1 MLAFLQFI
9 CLVAFPSLERKGL
22 DEISKIFRDR
32 RLYDT
37 DKSIDINPEN
47 KIKHILEERKR
58 NGTSIVKTSQSAH
71 RNSECYHQTDAPILE
86 LLKKHGLSLDE
97 KYIESTEI
105 FGWRIVSLDTH
116 PSKLYFE
123 AIINVKK
130 VLSSKPN
137 SQWNKKKFN
146 IKKGEDMAILFSSKA
161 VYLNTAQSASLLITV
176 KNFYKK
182 RKSKIKIILEIN
194 SDPHLEESNIRELRS
209 NDGIFDKLF
218 QRDKRR
224 PKSLKFQKFKSKSIY
239 WGVTFA
245 SIASILCGLSFVL
258 KKRSLIQMD
267 KKEKYFK
274 NKGWWMA
281 HSLMMVGEIL
291 HFVAFFFAP
300 AVLVCLLQM
309 LMILVTAFASSSILG
324 EKMNK
329 YWKLA
334 FATSLGGCLVI
345 IVHVPKEPHIYNIE
359 TFLYMVTAPMFVAY
373 NLILF
378 LVTIIMMRFLVPRW
392 GQINSLAFTVQSAI
406 FGSIIVVALKGVLL
420 VFTDKL
426 FHWLPLTCLLIVVIC
441 VLLQFEYLNTALHF
455 YNTLVVTTQYYVS
468 YSALVII
475 SLSLLF
481 EVWNVSS
488 EESIMIVL
496 LGFFTTA
503 MGVVI
508 FAVFQEDNATF
519 DFSKLFVGPDE
530 TR

>member
-1 MLAFLQFI
+1 MSGWQIMAT
-9 CLVAFPSLERKGL
+9 
-22 DEISKIFRDR
+22 
-32 RLYDT
+32 DT
-37 DKSIDINPEN
+37 
-47 KIKHILEERKR
+47 
-58 NGTSIVKTSQSAH
+58 Q
-71 RNSECYHQTDAPILE
+71 
-86 LLKKHGLSLDE
+86 
-97 KYIESTEI
+97 
-105 FGWRIVSLDTH
+105 

-123 AIINVKK
+123 ATLNVKK
-130 VLSSKPN
+130 ILMSKSN
-137 SQWNKKKFN
+137 SHWKKKKFN
-146 IKKGEDMAILFSSKA
+146 IQKGADTMVLFSSKA
-161 VYLNTAQSASLLITV
+161 VYFDTMESASLMITV
-176 KNFYKK
+176 KNLYKK
-182 RKSKIKIILEIN
+182 QKSKIIIILEIN
-194 SDPHLEESNIRELRS
+194 SDPDSEESNIRKLRS
-209 NDGIFDKLF
+209 SGVLDKLF
-218 QRDKRR
+218 QRDKRK
-224 PKSLKFQKFKSKSIY
+224 PKSLKFQKFKSGSIY
-239 WGVTFA
+239 LGMILA

-258 KKRSLIQMD
+258 KKRSLLQMD
-267 KKEKYFK
+267 KREKYYQ

-281 HSLMMVGEIL
+281 HSLMMVGETL

-324 EKMNK
+324 EKMNT

-345 IVHVPKEPHIYNIE
+345 IVHVPREPHIYNIE
-359 TFLYMVTAPMFVAY
+359 TFLYMVTAPMFAIY

-378 LVTIIMMRFLVPRW
+378 FITIIMMRFLIPKW

-426 FHWLPLTCLLIVVIC
+426 FHWLPLTCVVIVGIC
-441 VLLQFEYLNTALHF
+441 LLLQFEYLNRALHS

-508 FAVFQEDNATF
+508 FAVFQEDDATF

-530 TR
+530 TG

>member
-1 MLAFLQFI
+1 
-9 CLVAFPSLERKGL
+9 
-22 DEISKIFRDR
+22 
-32 RLYDT
+32 
-37 DKSIDINPEN
+37 
-47 KIKHILEERKR
+47 
-58 NGTSIVKTSQSAH
+58 
-71 RNSECYHQTDAPILE
+71 
-86 LLKKHGLSLDE
+86 
-97 KYIESTEI
+97 
-105 FGWRIVSLDTH
+105 
-116 PSKLYFE
+116 
-123 AIINVKK
+123 
-130 VLSSKPN
+130 
-137 SQWNKKKFN
+137 
-146 IKKGEDMAILFSSKA
+146 MAILFSSKA